1 MNTRVT
7 SRARFRPIFQGR
19 ARNLR
24 SPQLCYLVLSLV
36 LGFMLSRAHE
46 GFVYQVFSSSVTLT
60 STERN
65 MQPAGITV
73 PVVVRA
79 VPSTAWSPQSRP
91 KTAWLNGAFC
101 AALITVVA
109 AQKLR
114 PADVRR
120 GGLRVVERASARHAN
135 VIRFG
140 MSDGSRPVVYV
151 TEPAE
156 PAWGT
161 HSPCL
166 SDIATAAPTRRF
178 VAESSL
184 PTPFIHEAA
193 GITLGKLISEP
204 CLNSPSSLPCRR
216 IGSARFAGGSRRSC
230 RRGAQTTARRAA
242 AAEHAVRRQI
252 GASLLPRSMCMSV
265 ISVASYDPSRVRVKI
280 QNGLRNFV
288 LIRSKQGRRIE
299 SEATTRGAATVS
311 RLSYLRNLIGS
322 LRQDDG

>member
-46 GFVYQVFSSSVTLT
+46 GFAYQVFSSGVPLT

-65 MQPAGITV
+65 MQPASITV
-73 PVVVRA
+73 PVVARA

-109 AQKLR
+109 AQKFR

-140 MSDGSRPVVYV
+140 MSDGSYV

-156 PAWGT
+156 PAWSM

-184 PTPFIHEAA
+184 PTPFIQEAA

-204 CLNSPSSLPCRR
+204 CLNSPSPRPCRR

-230 RRGAQTTARRAA
+230 RRGSQTTARRAA
-242 AAEHAVRRQI
+242 AAEHAARRQI

-265 ISVASYDPSRVRVKI
+265 VSVASYDPSRVRVKI
-280 QNGLRNFV
+280 QNGLRTFV
-288 LIRSKQGRRIE
+288 LIRSKQGRRIK
-299 SEATTRGAATVS
+299 SEATSKGAASVS